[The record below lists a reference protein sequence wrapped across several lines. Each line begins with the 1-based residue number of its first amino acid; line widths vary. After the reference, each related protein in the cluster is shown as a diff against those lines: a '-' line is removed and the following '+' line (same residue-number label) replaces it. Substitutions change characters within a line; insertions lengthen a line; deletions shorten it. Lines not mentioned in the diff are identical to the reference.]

1 MHAYH
6 ELDWPVCNFSYPM
19 PSCAARNVWR
29 NLVKSHLWCTAVQH
43 HPWHST
49 ASLPANQTS
58 QKDISQLLN
67 MRSDTTWFSVLLSCT
82 WVYNKVRNVKLVDHF
97 WSMLTNQP
105 DFKKNKNS
113 LAVLPSTQSFS
124 FLRQGSE
131 THESRSASLL
141 WYSSW
146 HTLHPWAE

>member
-1 MHAYH
+1 MHTYH
-6 ELDWPVCNFSYPM
+6 ELDWPVCSFFYPM

-43 HPWHST
+43 HLWHNT
-49 ASLPANQTS
+49 VSLPANQTS
-58 QKDISQLLN
+58 QKDVSQLLN
-67 MRSDTTWFSVLLSCT
+67 VYGDTTWFSVVLSCT
-82 WVYNKVRNVKLVDHF
+82 WVYKKVRNVKLADHF
-97 WSMLTNQP
+97 WNMLINKP
-105 DFKKNKNS
+105 DLEKNKNS

-124 FLRQGSE
+124 FLRQDSE

-146 HTLHPWAE
+146 HTLHPWVE